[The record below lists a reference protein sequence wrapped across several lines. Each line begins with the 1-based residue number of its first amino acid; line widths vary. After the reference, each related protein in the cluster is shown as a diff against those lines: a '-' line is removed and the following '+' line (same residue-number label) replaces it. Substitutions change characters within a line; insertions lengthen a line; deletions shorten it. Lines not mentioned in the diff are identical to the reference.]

1 MLLSNNLRL
10 IRVLKVTWRVDL
22 LIILSCL
29 AAYLME
35 EYLLEGHLRI
45 PAALPTILGT
55 AIAFFIGFNNNQAY
69 GRWWEARTI
78 WGAIVNDS
86 RSWARMLLYN
96 CQPGELSDAQ
106 LSGIQHRMVYRH
118 IGFLYVLKHA
128 LRGTAGKQYEKYLT
142 PTEMSVMEKHTNK
155 ANAILNYQS
164 LDLEYLY
171 RQGCIDGFRF
181 QELNQLLV
189 KLTDSMGRSERIKNT
204 VFPQMYIYFTR
215 LFIWIFVVLNTI
227 VMSEATG
234 AWSILLGWII
244 GFVFHTTHISG
255 MSLMNPFEPIPT
267 AVPLDQITRNIE
279 INLLQTLGEKAI
291 PEPVQAVNG
300 EYVL

>member
-1 MLLSNNLRL
+1 MLLDNDLRL

-29 AAYLME
+29 GAYLFD
-35 EYLLEGHLRI
+35 EYVLDRYVQI
-45 PAALPTILGT
+45 PAALPTLLGT
-55 AIAFFIGFNNNQAY
+55 AVAFFIGFNNNQAY
-69 GRWWEARTI
+69 GRWWEARII

-96 CQPGELSDAQ
+96 CRPGELSIEELVAV
-106 LSGIQHRMVYRH
+106 QHRMIYRH

-128 LRGTAGKQYEKYLT
+128 LRGTTGNQHEKYLT
-142 PTEMSVMEKHTNK
+142 DEELKSIEGHSNK

-164 LDLEYLY
+164 YDLEYLSSHKVV
-171 RQGCIDGFRF
+171 DGFRF

-204 VFPQMYIYFTR
+204 IFPQMYIYFTR
-215 LFIWIFVVLNTI
+215 LFIWVFVVLNTL
-227 VMSEATG
+227 VMSDATG
-234 AWSILLGWII
+234 AWSILLGWVI

-255 MSLMNPFEPIPT
+255 MSLINPFEPIPS
-267 AVPLDQITRNIE
+267 AIPLDQITRTIE
-279 INLLQTLGEKAI
+279 INLLQTLGEVLV
-291 PEPVQAVNG
+291 PEPVEAIDG
-300 EYVL
+300 EYIL